1 MLVFPLHIL
10 ANPLVLP
17 LAVVDA
23 YILTAALY
31 LIVNRLA
38 RGSSVGWHPG
48 LSRLIAGPAQ
58 AVERWLVRWRGRA
71 IPRWQSWAVVFGAAL
86 VVREVLAAVVMAT
99 L

>member
-1 MLVFPLHIL
+1 MIVFPVHIL
-10 ANPLVLP
+10 ATPLVLP

-38 RGSSVGWHPG
+38 RGTSVGWHPG

-71 IPRWQSWAVVFGAAL
+71 VPRWQPWILVFVTAL
-86 VVREVLAAVVMAT
+86 VVREVLAVVIMAT